1 VRSAKTLSGGET
13 FLASLALAL
22 ALSERLPELRSA
34 SAVALESLFLDEGFG
49 TLDREKLDTVI
60 EVLQALRMEER
71 MVGIITHVPELAN
84 EIPHR
89 IEVLA
94 LADGTSTVR
103 VGAA

>member
-1 VRSAKTLSGGET
+1 
-13 FLASLALAL
+13 
-22 ALSERLPELRSA
+22 
-34 SAVALESLFLDEGFG
+34 
-49 TLDREKLDTVI
+49 
-60 EVLQALRMEER
+60 MEER